1 MLRSLVL
8 KPDRQNWLV
17 SFRVQVL
24 KALVHPDLQLRKA
37 SIPEPP
43 ICFLGA
49 LCSVQSAA
57 WQEMRSRPASAAS
70 ESGGHSKL
78 QALNPVLQ
86 APLALENVIGEG
98 LNLITPSGGLGQE
111 TRLAVS
117 ANTPELPMCFL
128 SARDGGTW
136 VTSRGARR
144 NKTSS
149 GLSTFGRKR
158 RLHSQIQGQRTQKS
172 EEPSTEASG
181 VGETEDG
188 QTQAIFRKK
197 WKMCKVRLAG
207 SSICLKTHE
216 ASTALIADTYPPRKP
231 SPEGFEVGRVL
242 QPAGLSSCASWLS
255 GPGIIKRLK
264 CHSPGDLRASSPCW
278 ARSGRRRPPGSSSS
292 TVVVAH

>member
-1 MLRSLVL
+1 MALPRGDSRAGVRKMSNLSNAKPQRLHRLLPNALSMSESSTSMLRSLVL

-70 ESGGHSKL
+70 ESGGHSKP

-86 APLALENVIGEG
+86 ARLALENVIGEG

-181 VGETEDG
+181 V
-188 QTQAIFRKK
+188 
-197 WKMCKVRLAG
+197 
-207 SSICLKTHE
+207 
-216 ASTALIADTYPPRKP
+216 
-231 SPEGFEVGRVL
+231 
-242 QPAGLSSCASWLS
+242 
-255 GPGIIKRLK
+255 
-264 CHSPGDLRASSPCW
+264 
-278 ARSGRRRPPGSSSS
+278 
-292 TVVVAH
+292 